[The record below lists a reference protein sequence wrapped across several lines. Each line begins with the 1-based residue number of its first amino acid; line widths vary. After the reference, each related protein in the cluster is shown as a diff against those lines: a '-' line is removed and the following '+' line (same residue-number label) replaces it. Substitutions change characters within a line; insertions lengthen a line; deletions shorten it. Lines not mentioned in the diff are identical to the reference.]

1 AVSTAVNPNNT
12 GNATIS
18 AGSVINPTAYTN
30 GTNLTNSNEG
40 GQYTITYYN
49 TSPLPTATINGT
61 ANSSYNFAITN
72 TTTGQTQY
80 QDITPTT
87 NSSGQS
93 VYSVFFG
100 NQNNSTTTTNA
111 QNFHVA
117 ITGTPQNGDTFTAN
131 VLSPQSNSMPAAY
144 STPMTLTQMNAIGL
158 QGNNANALNIA
169 NIQNNN
175 VNINGSSE
183 SISNYYASIVSNIGT
198 AAQST
203 NSNYT
208 NSNSVL
214 TNLNNQ
220 LSSSV
225 GVNMN
230 NQMTNLTNYQNS
242 YQAAAALSKS
252 AQTIMTAL
260 LNMVP

>member
-1 AVSTAVNPNNT
+1 
-12 GNATIS
+12 
-18 AGSVINPTAYTN
+18 
-30 GTNLTNSNEG
+30 
-40 GQYTITYYN
+40 
-49 TSPLPTATINGT
+49 
-61 ANSSYNFAITN
+61 
-72 TTTGQTQY
+72 
-80 QDITPTT
+80 
-87 NSSGQS
+87 
-93 VYSVFFG
+93 
-100 NQNNSTTTTNA
+100 
-111 QNFHVA
+111 
-117 ITGTPQNGDTFTAN
+117 
-131 VLSPQSNSMPAAY
+131 
-144 STPMTLTQMNAIGL
+144 
-158 QGNNANALNIA
+158 
-169 NIQNNN
+169 
-175 VNINGSSE
+175 E